1 MTDHATLS
9 PSSAER
15 WINCPPSAK
24 LNAEAGDRP
33 TVFTREGSLAH
44 QLAELK
50 ARKHFLPGIGPKKYQ
65 TALDKIKANDLWQD
79 EMEAH
84 TERYLEILKDIYM
97 EFPEPPHVAVEQRV
111 DFSGWVP
118 DGFGTADCV
127 MVGGDTIHVIDFKYG
142 KGVAVSA
149 EQNPQMMLYA
159 LGALAAY
166 ELIYDLTNVKMTII
180 QPRLSSE
187 PDTWE
192 TTVRGIADWAEQI
205 VKPAAALAAAGEGEF
220 AEGEWCRFCAIR
232 GNCRARAAAQLAL
245 EDFGEQVPPVLSDD
259 EVGHALTQGK
269 RLAKWLSELEEYA
282 LTACLDG
289 KEIPGYKAV
298 EGRAVRVWTDANAA
312 FDAARAQGLP
322 EEMLYERK
330 PISLAAME
338 KLMGKRQFLDTMTPF
353 VAVPPGKPTLVPD
366 TDRRQPITNRP
377 TIDDDFGETPP
388 GGSELVSD

>member
-9 PSSAER
+9 PSSAAR
-15 WINCPPSAK
+15 WINCPPSAQ

-44 QLAELK
+44 SLAELK
-50 ARKHFLPGIGPKKYQ
+50 ARKHFLTGTGPKKYAAELKKLQ
-65 TALDKIKANDLWQD
+65 ADELWQD
-79 EMEAH
+79 EIEAH
-84 TERYLEILKDIYM
+84 TDRYLEALKDFYM

-111 DFSGWVP
+111 DFTEWVP

-142 KGVAVSA
+142 KGVQVSA
-149 EQNPQMMLYA
+149 EENPQMMLYA

-166 ELIYDLTNVKMTII
+166 GLIYDLTTVRMTII
-180 QPRLSSE
+180 QPRMASD

-192 TTVRGIADWAEQI
+192 TTADHLTGWAETT
-205 VKPAAALAAAGEGEF
+205 VKPAAALAAKGEGEF

-245 EDFGEQVPPVLSDD
+245 EDFNGRVPPVLTDA
-259 EVGHALTQGK
+259 EVGAALTRGK

-282 LTACLDG
+282 LSACLNGQD
-289 KEIPGYKAV
+289 IPGYKAV

-312 FDAARAQGLP
+312 FDAARAQGIP

-353 VAVPPGKPTLVPD
+353 VGTPAGKPALVPD
-366 TDRRQPITNRP
+366 TDRRPPITNRP
-377 TIDDDFGETPP
+377 TIDDDFGDTNE
-388 GGSELVSD
+388 

>member
-15 WINCPPSAK
+15 WINCPPSARI
-24 LNAEAGDRP
+24 NAEAGGRE
-33 TVFTREGSLAH
+33 TVFTLEGTLAH
-44 QLAELK
+44 ALAELK

-65 TALDKIKANDLWQD
+65 TAFNTIKLD
-79 EMEAH
+79 EMWQEEMDGH
-84 TERYLEILKDIYM
+84 TDRYLEILKDIYM

-111 DFSGWVP
+111 DFSQWVP

-166 ELIYDLTNVKMTII
+166 ELIYDLTNVKMTIV
-180 QPRLSSE
+180 QPRLASE
-187 PDTWE
+187 PDTW
-192 TTVRGIADWAEQI
+192 TTTARELLEWAED
-205 VKPAAALAAAGEGEF
+205 VVMPAAQLATAGEGEF

-259 EVGHALTQGK
+259 EVGHALTRGK

-282 LTACLDG
+282 LGACLDG

-338 KLMGKRQFLDTMTPF
+338 KLMGKRQFLDTMAPF
-353 VAVPPGKPTLVPD
+353 VAVPPGKPTLVPE
-366 TDRRQPITNRP
+366 TDKRPPITNRP
-377 TIDDDFGETPP
+377 TIDDDFGETN
-388 GGSELVSD
+388 E

>member
-9 PSSAER
+9 PSSAAR

-44 QLAELK
+44 ALAELK
-50 ARKHFLPGIGPKKYQ
+50 ARKHFLTGIGPKKYAAELKKLQ
-65 TALDKIKANDLWQD
+65 ADELWQD
-79 EMEAH
+79 EMETH
-84 TERYLEILKDIYM
+84 TDRYLEALKDIYM
-97 EFPEPPHVAVEQRV
+97 EFPESPHVAVEQRV
-111 DFSGWVP
+111 DFTDWVP

-142 KGVAVSA
+142 KGVPVSA
-149 EQNPQMMLYA
+149 EENPQMMLYA

-166 ELIYDLTNVKMTII
+166 GLIYDLITVRMTII
-180 QPRLSSE
+180 QPRMASD

-192 TTVRGIADWAEQI
+192 TTADHLTGWAETV
-205 VKPAAALAAAGEGEF
+205 VKPAAALAANGEGEF

-245 EDFGEQVPPVLSDD
+245 EDFNGRVPPVLTDA
-259 EVGHALTQGK
+259 EVGAALTQGK

-282 LTACLDG
+282 LSACLNGQD
-289 KEIPGYKAV
+289 IPGYKAV

-312 FDAARAQGLP
+312 FDAARAQGIP

-353 VAVPPGKPTLVPD
+353 VGTPAGKPTLVPD
-366 TDRRQPITNRP
+366 TDRRPSITNRP
-377 TIDDDFGETPP
+377 TIDDDFGDTNE
-388 GGSELVSD
+388 

>member
-9 PSSAER
+9 PSSAAR

-24 LNAEAGDRP
+24 INAEAGDRP

-44 QLAELK
+44 SLAELK

-84 TERYLEILKDIYM
+84 TERYLEALKDIYM

-111 DFSGWVP
+111 DFTEWVP
-118 DGFGTADCV
+118 GGFGTADCV

-149 EQNPQMMLYA
+149 EENPQMMLYA

-166 ELIYDLTNVKMTII
+166 GLLYDLTTVRMTII
-180 QPRLSSE
+180 QPRMASD

-192 TTVRGIADWAEQI
+192 TTADHLTQWAETT
-205 VKPAAALAAAGEGEF
+205 VKPAADLAARGEGEF

-245 EDFGEQVPPVLSDD
+245 EDFNGRVPPVLSDA
-259 EVGHALTQGK
+259 EVGQALTQGR

-298 EGRAVRVWTDANAA
+298 EGRAVRVWTDVNVA
-312 FDAARAQGLP
+312 FDAARAQGIP
-322 EEMLYERK
+322 DDMLYERK

-338 KLMGKRQFLDTMTPF
+338 KLMGKRQFLDTMTEY
-353 VAVPPGKPTLVPD
+353 VNVPAGKPTLVPD
-366 TDRRQPITNRP
+366 TDKRPPITNRP
-377 TIDDDFGETPP
+377 TIDDDFGDTNE
-388 GGSELVSD
+388 